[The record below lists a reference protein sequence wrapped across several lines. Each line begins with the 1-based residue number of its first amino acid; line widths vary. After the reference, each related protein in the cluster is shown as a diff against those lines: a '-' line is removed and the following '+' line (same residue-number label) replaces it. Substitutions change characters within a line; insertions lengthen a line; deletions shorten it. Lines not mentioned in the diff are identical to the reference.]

1 MENNIVQDIKNQWF
15 IYGNSIHV
23 ALDNKD
29 IKLAKKFLGEWFKEF
44 TKLKGIKDEKK

>member
-29 IKLAKKFLGEWFKEF
+29 
-44 TKLKGIKDEKK
+44 TM